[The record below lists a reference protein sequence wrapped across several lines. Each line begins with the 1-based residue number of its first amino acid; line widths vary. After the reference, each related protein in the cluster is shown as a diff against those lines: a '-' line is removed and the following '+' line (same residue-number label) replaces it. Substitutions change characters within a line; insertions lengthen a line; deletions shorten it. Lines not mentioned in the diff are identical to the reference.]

1 MSPRLVTML
10 DVVRL
15 MKGDLALD
23 SLFESGS
30 QIEA

>member
-1 MSPRLVTML
+1 MATQMGL
-10 DVVRL
+10 D
-15 MKGDLALD
+15 DLALD